1 MTRIWGNRFSG
12 QFASDRKITII
23 IRDVEDTYMDMYD
36 KVNIGENNK
45 VYFSWSRLILEV
57 NTKSFYFYDHYG
69 KDISKSIWKTV
80 PWCMLFDD
88 DIVLIAEIE

>member
-45 VYFSWSRLILEV
+45 VYFS
-57 NTKSFYFYDHYG
+57 
-69 KDISKSIWKTV
+69 
-80 PWCMLFDD
+80 
-88 DIVLIAEIE
+88 